1 MGDDINAR
9 SLQVYNEATKEVDL
23 FEGRQLD
30 LVGAASGYGRYCPE
44 GIPIE
49 QAICLLLAAFA
60 LSFGILWTAL
70 TKATG
75 RRRKRRVLEADS
87 ASTFLEELQDQ
98 SSDMLWWGRS
108 LQSDYS
114 VEIECL

>member
-9 SLQVYNEATKEVDL
+9 SLQVYSEATKEVDL

-30 LVGAASGYGRYCPE
+30 LVGAASGYGSYCPE

-49 QAICLLLAAFA
+49 QAICLLLAGFA

-75 RRRKRRVLEADS
+75 RRRKRRFLEADS

-108 LQSDYS
+108 LQSDYT
-114 VEIECL
+114 VDIECL